1 MNSFSMILSSE
12 GRWRLAL
19 SGLNEVV
26 EANPDDCWVSKRFD
40 CLEIEG
46 VSREYCDCESGA
58 R

>member
-26 EANPDDCWVSKRFD
+26 EVNPEDC
-40 CLEIEG
+40 
-46 VSREYCDCESGA
+46 
-58 R
+58 